1 MGEKNMPNTENTNRF
16 FEVSKL
22 YNKLSQKCFHKNK
35 KFASFALF
43 AEALNH
49 YEFISQQKLS
59 DFVGCNKA
67 YTCRTLFKMQ
77 LSGYLQP
84 IVPKKPI
91 ILTSKG
97 KEFAISVENERK
109 KFQAQVFEGIT
120 KEEDETLKNIVDKI
134 IVNMNKMI

>member
-1 MGEKNMPNTENTNRF
+1 MSNTENQNRF

-35 KFASFALF
+35 NFSSFALF

-49 YEFISQQKLS
+49 FEFTSQQKLS

-91 ILTSKG
+91 TLTSKG
-97 KEFAISVENERK
+97 KEFAINVENERK
-109 KFQAQVFEGIT
+109 RLQAQVFDGIT
-120 KEEDETLKNIVDKI
+120 KEEDEMLKHIVDKI
-134 IVNMNKMI
+134 IVNMNKLI

>member
-1 MGEKNMPNTENTNRF
+1 MLNNENQNRF

-22 YNKLSQKCFHKNK
+22 YNKISQKCLHKDK

-49 YEFISQQKLS
+49 YDFISQQKLS

-77 LSGYLQP
+77 MCGYIQP
-84 IVPKKPI
+84 IIAKKTI
-91 ILTSKG
+91 TLTEKG
-97 KEFAISVENERK
+97 KEFAINVENERK
-109 KFQAQVFEGIT
+109 QLQAKIFEGIT
-120 KEEDETLKNIVDKI
+120 KEENETLQHIVDKI
-134 IVNMNKMI
+134 IENMNKMI

>member
-1 MGEKNMPNTENTNRF
+1 MLNTENQNRF

-22 YNKLSQKCFHKNK
+22 YNKLSQKCFHKDK

-84 IVPKKPI
+84 IIAKKPI
-91 ILTSKG
+91 ALTEKG
-97 KEFAISVENERK
+97 KEFAVNVENERK
-109 KFQAQVFEGIT
+109 RLQAKVFEGIT
-120 KEEDETLKNIVDKI
+120 KEEDETLKRVVDKI
-134 IVNMNKMI
+134 ISNMNKLD